1 MVGILKLNTL
11 DGVEFDVLVECEGI
25 GLPLHLVPV
34 IVGAWESGETH
45 GAMEGVE
52 WWAD

>member
-25 GLPLHLVPV
+25 GLPLHLVCLLYTSP
-34 IVGAWESGETH
+34 SPR
-45 GAMEGVE
+45 
-52 WWAD
+52 D